1 MIKRTGVSMVVALLA
16 ALLSGCGWGRETTP
30 LIGAARDGDVAAI
43 QTLIAHGA
51 DPGERGGVNGWPPLM
66 HAVHKNQ
73 KAAVAALFDAGADP
87 NERADGGS
95 TALIM
100 AAGYGATDIVRLL
113 LAHGADPRMK
123 DRNGDSAL
131 SAAISGVGDI
141 DKFTLGHCQ
150 AATVK
155 VLLDSAPDLR
165 AGVRLSDRC
174 AD

>member
-1 MIKRTGVSMVVALLA
+1 MVKRIGVALFASLLA
-16 ALLSGCGWGRETTP
+16 GCGLGRETTP
-30 LIGAARDGDVAAI
+30 LIGAARTGDVAAI
-43 QTLIAHGA
+43 QSLIAHGA

-73 KAAVAALFDAGADP
+73 IASVAALLDAGADP
-87 NERADGGS
+87 NERATGGS
-95 TALIM
+95 TALLM

-113 LAHGADPRMK
+113 LAHGADPRIK
-123 DRNGDSAL
+123 DHSGRSPLAM
-131 SAAISGVGDI
+131 AASGVGDI

-155 VLLDSAPDLR
+155 VLLDAAPDMK
-165 AGVRLSDRC
+165 AGANLPDRC

>member
-1 MIKRTGVSMVVALLA
+1 MIRQVVIALFA
-16 ALLSGCGWGRETTP
+16 ALQAGCGLGQQTTT
-30 LIGAARDGDVAAI
+30 LIGAARRGDVAAI
-43 QTLIAHGA
+43 QSLIAQGA

-73 KAAVAALFDAGADP
+73 IASVAALLDAGADP
-87 NERADGGS
+87 NERAAGGS

-113 LAHGADPRMK
+113 LARGADPRIT
-123 DRNGDSAL
+123 DRNGRSAL
-131 SAAISGVGDI
+131 AMAASGVGDI

-150 AATVK
+150 GATVK
-155 VLLDSAPDLR
+155 VLLDAALDMKASANLP
-165 AGVRLSDRC
+165 DRC